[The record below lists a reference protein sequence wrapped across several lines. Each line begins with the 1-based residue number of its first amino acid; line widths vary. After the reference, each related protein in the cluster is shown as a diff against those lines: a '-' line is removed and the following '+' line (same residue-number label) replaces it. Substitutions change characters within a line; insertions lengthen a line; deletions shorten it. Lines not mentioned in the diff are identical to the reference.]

1 MFLRMVAHRPHIIIV
16 DDDPSMGQAIAR
28 LLVAAGWGVRIFQ
41 SAEAVINH
49 EALLNAGCMVLDIE
63 LPGMSGIDLHA
74 RLAEA
79 GIHLPVIFITGHD
92 RPIFREKAES
102 AGACYLSKPFP
113 SSQLIEKVR
122 RHIEAA

>member
-1 MFLRMVAHRPHIIIV
+1 MAAHRSHIIIV
-16 DDDPSMGQAIAR
+16 DDDPSMGQAVAR
-28 LLVAAGWGVRIFQ
+28 LLVAAGWAVRIFQ
-41 SAEAVINH
+41 SAEAVLEH
-49 EALLNAGCMVLDIE
+49 DALANAGCLVLDIE

-74 RLAEA
+74 RLTSA

-102 AGACYLSKPFP
+102 AGACYLPKPFP
-113 SSQLIEKVR
+113 SSQLIDSVR